1 MNVNN
6 KFLSI
11 IALKIT
17 AAAISLV
24 GATFAVV
31 SIINNI
37 HFYVFGSSI
46 HGAIFGAVILF
57 LGIRYFLS
65 VNKLKKEV
73 YKETS
78 VFSWENFKKV
88 KIKNN

>member
-11 IALKIT
+11 LALKI
-17 AAAISLV
+17 AAFAISVLGCV
-24 GATFAVV
+24 FAVV

-73 YKETS
+73 YKES
-78 VFSWENFKKV
+78 SEFSWENFKKK
-88 KIKNN
+88 KIKKY